1 MRVEQEEVSAC
12 PARVGGREWKRT
24 HVVVDKLGEDL
35 VEVGEELDHVCADLR
50 APGKLQSQ

>member
-1 MRVEQEEVSAC
+1 MRVEKEEVSAC
-12 PARVGGREWKRT
+12 PLRAGGREWKRT
-24 HVVVDKLGEDL
+24 HVVVYELGVDL